1 LTYFLQLFIH
11 ILQNDYAT
19 MEMNF
24 VIFPFRGIQLV
35 YLMTNL
41 QKIHICLRIL
51 QGMGDASLAE
61 IR

>member
-1 LTYFLQLFIH
+1 
-11 ILQNDYAT
+11 
-19 MEMNF
+19 MNF
-24 VIFPFRGIQLV
+24 VIFSFREIQLV